1 MSHRVHTFRSVLV
14 GLVALLLGGLS
25 IAPASPA
32 WAHDEL
38 IGADPSVNAD
48 VGALPAQITMTFSG
62 VLMDE
67 PGATQVVVTDA
78 AGASLTD
85 GEPTLDGTHLTQSLS
100 GSASGPVTV
109 TWRVVSSDGHPVSGQ
124 YTFTV
129 QAGPSQTVPPG
140 ETTTTQ
146 TQTLTATPTSSGDG
160 GVPVFVWV
168 LLGLVVAAALGAL
181 VAMLLRKSRATP
193 ED

>member
-25 IAPASPA
+25 IAVASPA

-38 IGADPSVNAD
+38 IGADPGVNAE
-48 VGALPAQITMTFSG
+48 VGTLPAQITMTFSG

-85 GEPTLDGTHLTQSLS
+85 GDPTLDGTHLTQGLA

-129 QAGPSQTVPPG
+129 AGGSSQTAAPA
-140 ETTTTQ
+140 ETTT
-146 TQTLTATPTSSGDG
+146 TQTLTATPTSNGDG

-168 LLGLVVAAALGAL
+168 LLGLVLAAALGAL
-181 VAMLLRKSRATP
+181 VAVLLRKSRATP

>member
-25 IAPASPA
+25 IAVASPA

-78 AGASLTD
+78 AGTSLTD
-85 GEPTLDGTHLTQSLS
+85 GDPTLDGTHLMQSLS

-129 QAGPSQTVPPG
+129 QGGSSQTVAPG
-140 ETTTTQ
+140 ETTT
-146 TQTLTATPTSSGDG
+146 TQTLTATPTSSGDA

-181 VAMLLRKSRATP
+181 VAVLLRKSRATP

>member
-25 IAPASPA
+25 IAVATPA

-38 IGADPSVNAD
+38 IGADPSINAD

-85 GEPTLDGTHLTQSLS
+85 GDPTLDGTHLTQGLA
-100 GSASGPVTV
+100 GNASGPVTV
-109 TWRVVSSDGHPVSGQ
+109 TWRVVSSDGHPVAGQ

-129 QAGPSQTVPPG
+129 AGGATQSPSTG
-140 ETTTTQ
+140 ETTT
-146 TQTLTATPTSSGDG
+146 TQTLTATPTSSGDA

-181 VAMLLRKSRATP
+181 VAVLLRKSRATP

>member
-25 IAPASPA
+25 IAVATPA

-48 VGALPAQITMTFSG
+48 VGALPAKITMTFSG

-78 AGASLTD
+78 AGTSLTD
-85 GEPTLDGTHLTQSLS
+85 GDPTLDGTHLMQSLS

-109 TWRVVSSDGHPVSGQ
+109 TWRVVSSDGHPVAGQ

-129 QAGPSQTVPPG
+129 AGGATQSPSTG
-140 ETTTTQ
+140 GTTTTE
-146 TQTLTATPTSSGDG
+146 TLTATPTSSGDA

-181 VAMLLRKSRATP
+181 VAVLLRKSRATP

>member
-14 GLVALLLGGLS
+14 GVVAILLGGLS
-25 IAPASPA
+25 VAVASPA

-38 IGADPSVNAD
+38 IGASPTVGAE
-48 VGALPAQITMTFSG
+48 VGALPSEITMTFSG
-62 VLMDE
+62 VLMDQ

-78 AGASLTD
+78 AGTALTD
-85 GEPTLDGTHLTQSLS
+85 GDPTLDGTRLTQALT

-129 QAGPSQTVPPG
+129 AGGATQNASPG
-140 ETTTTQ
+140 GTTTTQ
-146 TQTLTATPTSSGDG
+146 ALTAAPTPGPDA

-168 LLGLVVAAALGAL
+168 VLGLVIVAALGAL
-181 VAMLLRKSRATP
+181 VAVLLRMSRPTP

>member
-25 IAPASPA
+25 IAVATPA

-78 AGASLTD
+78 AGTSLTD
-85 GEPTLDGTHLTQSLS
+85 GDPTLDGTHLMQSLS

-109 TWRVVSSDGHPVSGQ
+109 TWRVVSSDGHPVAGQ

-129 QAGPSQTVPPG
+129 AGGATQSPSTG
-140 ETTTTQ
+140 ETTT
-146 TQTLTATPTSSGDG
+146 TQTLTATPTSSGDA

-168 LLGLVVAAALGAL
+168 LLGVAVAAALGAL
-181 VAMLLRKSRATP
+181 VAVLLRKSRATP

>member
-25 IAPASPA
+25 IAVASPA

-85 GEPTLDGTHLTQSLS
+85 GDPTLDGTHLTQSLS

-129 QAGPSQTVPPG
+129 QAGPSQTVAPG

-146 TQTLTATPTSSGDG
+146 TPTATPTSSGDG

-181 VAMLLRKSRATP
+181 VAVLLRKSRATP

>member
-25 IAPASPA
+25 IAVASPA

-109 TWRVVSSDGHPVSGQ
+109 TWRVVSSDGHPVAGQ

-129 QAGPSQTVPPG
+129 AGGATQSPSTG
-140 ETTTTQ
+140 ETTT

-181 VAMLLRKSRATP
+181 VAVLLRKSRATP